1 VYIAP
6 ANIFYKD
13 SAIATAYQK
22 AIPSSYSTSGCD
34 ALRGEWCVYP
44 RIRFMFGQMEGKV
57 WPYADSPFPDEGG
70 IPTPTPTPPPVIS
83 LSATPL
89 HLSFPG
95 QSAYMLW
102 TVQNATS
109 CTASGAWSGAKAM
122 SGTALLTPSQTS
134 TYTLSCTGAGGTS
147 QASIVISVG
156 GTGNCHRY
164 GNRSTIPQGFG
175 VPWDVTNPSSM
186 LLKASCSTGSVILEL
201 GDNHPYTYI
210 YKTAYLTRP
219 GATSWAPITLLGS
232 NLISNAWYPAH
243 ATAVVPMTDNVQS
256 QTSTYVGYLCKWNG
270 TR

>member
-1 VYIAP
+1 
-6 ANIFYKD
+6 
-13 SAIATAYQK
+13 
-22 AIPSSYSTSGCD
+22 
-34 ALRGEWCVYP
+34 
-44 RIRFMFGQMEGKV
+44 
-57 WPYADSPFPDEGG
+57 
-70 IPTPTPTPPPVIS
+70 
-83 LSATPL
+83 
-89 HLSFPG
+89 
-95 QSAYMLW
+95 
-102 TVQNATS
+102 
-109 CTASGAWSGAKAM
+109 M